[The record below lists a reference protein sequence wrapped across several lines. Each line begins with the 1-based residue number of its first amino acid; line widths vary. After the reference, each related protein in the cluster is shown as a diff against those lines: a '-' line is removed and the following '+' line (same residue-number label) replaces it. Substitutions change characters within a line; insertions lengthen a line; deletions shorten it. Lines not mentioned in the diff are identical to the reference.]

1 MKKLLF
7 IKYPILI
14 LAFLIGLLG
23 CQEETHK
30 PINGNAGK
38 PAPLTAATVE
48 NLPGGARIR
57 YDVPGDKSLLYVKAL
72 YEIRPGVEQ
81 EAKSTF
87 YTNTIEVNGFSRA
100 GTYPVK
106 LISVGRNGEE
116 SQPLVVTV
124 EPTTPPLQQAFN
136 SLVIQESWGGAT
148 ITMENANEADLTVEV
163 VTPDDFGNYAIAETF
178 YTKMKDSRMPVRG
191 FDPEPRTFGVVL
203 KDHWGNRSDTVFKE
217 VTPWFEQP
225 IPKPFAKVDLPTD
238 YTEPHNNGSAV
249 LERIWNDSKSESD
262 FVTVPGHG
270 LPQWFTFD
278 LKATVQLSRLVLFKR
293 LTTAFLYNS
302 GAVKRWE
309 IYGSNDPNPDGSW
322 DDSWTLL
329 MECQSIKPSGLPAG
343 ENTDEDR
350 AYAAAGEEFL
360 FPDDIPAVRYI
371 RWKTLE
377 NWGNV
382 SHVNITE
389 IDVYGQIQ

>member
-1 MKKLLF
+1 MKKLF
-7 IKYPILI
+7 IKYRTIL
-14 LAFLIGLLG
+14 LALLV
-23 CQEETHK
+23 CLQACEEETHR
-30 PINGNAGK
+30 PIGSDKGK
-38 PAPLTAATVE
+38 PQGITHATVE

-57 YDVPGDKSLLYVKAL
+57 YDVPSDKSLLYVKAL

-81 EAKSTF
+81 EAKSSF
-87 YTNTIEVNGFSRA
+87 YANRIEVNGFGRA
-100 GTYPVK
+100 GTYPVT
-106 LISVGRNGEE
+106 LVAVGRNGEE
-116 SQPLVVTV
+116 SQPFEVEV
-124 EPTTPPLQQAFN
+124 EPTTPPVEQAFA
-136 SLVIQESWGGAT
+136 SLDIQENWGGAT
-148 ITMENANEADLTVEV
+148 VLMENQYEAELTVEV
-163 VTPDDFGNYAIAETF
+163 VTPDHFGNLAVTETF
-178 YTKMKDSRMPVRG
+178 YTKMKNARMPVRG
-191 FDPEPRTFGVVL
+191 FDPEPRVFGVVL

-217 VTPWFEQP
+217 VTPWFEEH

-238 YTEPHNNGSAV
+238 YSTPHNNGTAV
-249 LERIWNDSKSESD
+249 LERIWDGSQSEND

-278 LKATVQLSRLVLFKR
+278 LKVTVQLSRLVLFKR
-293 LTTAFLYNS
+293 LSANFLYNS

-309 IYGSNDPNPDGSW
+309 IYGSNNPNPDGSF
-322 DDSWTLL
+322 DDSWVLL
-329 MECQSIKPSGLPAG
+329 AECESIKPSGLPAG
-343 ENTDEDR
+343 ENTEEDR

-360 FPDDIPAVRYI
+360 FPEDVPPVRYL

>member
-1 MKKLLF
+1 MKKLF
-7 IKYPILI
+7 IKYRTIL
-14 LAFLIGLLG
+14 LALLV
-23 CQEETHK
+23 CLQTCEEETHQPIGSDKSK
-30 PINGNAGK
+30 PRGI
-38 PAPLTAATVE
+38 THATVE

-57 YDVPGDKSLLYVKAL
+57 YDVPNDQSLLYVKAL
-72 YEIRPGVEQ
+72 YEIRPGVGQ
-81 EAKSTF
+81 EAKSSF
-87 YTNTIEVNGFSRA
+87 YTNSVEVNGFGRA
-100 GTYPVK
+100 GTYPVT
-106 LISVGRNGEE
+106 LIAVGRNGEE
-116 SQPLVVTV
+116 SQPFEVEV
-124 EPTTPPLQQAFN
+124 EPTTPPVEQAFTT
-136 SLVIQESWGGAT
+136 LDIQENWGGAT
-148 ITMENANEADLTVEV
+148 VYMENQYEAELTVEV
-163 VTPDDFGNYAIAETF
+163 VTPDSFGNLAIAETF
-178 YTKMKDSRMPVRG
+178 YTKMKNARMPVRG

-217 VTPWFEQP
+217 VTPWFEEF

-238 YTEPHNNGSAV
+238 YSAAHNNGTAV
-249 LERIWNDSKSESD
+249 LERIWDDSQSEND

-293 LTTAFLYNS
+293 LSANFLYNS

-309 IYGSNDPNPDGSW
+309 IYGSNNPNPDGSF
-322 DDSWTLL
+322 DDSWVLL
-329 MECQSIKPSGLPAG
+329 GECESIKPSGLPAG
-343 ENTDEDR
+343 ENTEEDR

-360 FPDDIPAVRYI
+360 FPEDVPPVRYL

>member
-1 MKKLLF
+1 MKKLF
-7 IKYPILI
+7 IKYRTIL
-14 LAFLIGLLG
+14 LALLV
-23 CQEETHK
+23 CLQTCEEETHQ
-30 PINGNAGK
+30 PIGSDKGK
-38 PAPLTAATVE
+38 PRGITHATVE

-57 YDVPGDKSLLYVKAL
+57 YDVPNDKSLLYVKAL
-72 YEIRPGVEQ
+72 YEIRPGVGQ
-81 EAKSTF
+81 EAKSSF
-87 YTNTIEVNGFSRA
+87 YTNSVEVNGFGRA
-100 GTYPVK
+100 GTYSVT
-106 LISVGRNGEE
+106 LIAVGRNGEE
-116 SQPLVVTV
+116 SQPFEVDV
-124 EPTTPPLQQAFN
+124 EPTTPPVEQAFAT
-136 SLVIQESWGGAT
+136 LDIQENWGGAT
-148 ITMENANEADLTVEV
+148 VYMENQYEAELTVEV
-163 VTPDDFGNYAIAETF
+163 VTPDSFGNLAIAETF
-178 YTKMKDSRMPVRG
+178 YTKMKNARMPIRG

-217 VTPWFEQP
+217 VTPWFEEL

-238 YTEPHNNGSAV
+238 YSAAHNNGTAV
-249 LERIWNDSKSESD
+249 LERIWDDSQSEND

-293 LTTAFLYNS
+293 LSANFLYNS

-309 IYGSNDPNPDGSW
+309 IYGSNNPNPDGSF
-322 DDSWTLL
+322 DDSWVLL
-329 MECQSIKPSGLPAG
+329 GECESIKPSGLPAG
-343 ENTDEDR
+343 ENTEEDR

-360 FPDDIPAVRYI
+360 FPEDVPPVRYL

>member
-1 MKKLLF
+1 
-7 IKYPILI
+7 
-14 LAFLIGLLG
+14 
-23 CQEETHK
+23 
-30 PINGNAGK
+30 
-38 PAPLTAATVE
+38 
-48 NLPGGARIR
+48 
-57 YDVPGDKSLLYVKAL
+57 
-72 YEIRPGVEQ
+72 
-81 EAKSTF
+81 
-87 YTNTIEVNGFSRA
+87 
-100 GTYPVK
+100 
-106 LISVGRNGEE
+106 
-116 SQPLVVTV
+116 
-124 EPTTPPLQQAFN
+124 
-136 SLVIQESWGGAT
+136 
-148 ITMENANEADLTVEV
+148 
-163 VTPDDFGNYAIAETF
+163 
-178 YTKMKDSRMPVRG
+178 MKDSRMPVRG
-191 FDPEPRTFGVVL
+191 FDPEPRTFGVLL

-217 VTPWFEQP
+217 VTPWFEQS

-238 YTEPHNNGSAV
+238 YAVPHTNGTAV
-249 LERIWNDSKSESD
+249 MERIWNDSKSESD

-293 LTTAFLYNS
+293 LSTAFLYNS

-309 IYGSNDPNPDGSW
+309 IYGSNDPNPDGSF